1 MVTFRRQSNSF
12 NMEHDSAT
20 VALRAEE
27 AFERM
32 LDSEFGGE
40 ERFGDR
46 ADRTGADLECDLA
59 SVAELGD
66 VGRVA
71 KAHVEGR

>member
-1 MVTFRRQSNSF
+1 
-12 NMEHDSAT
+12 MEHDSAT

-32 LDSEFGGE
+32 LDSELGGE
-40 ERFGDR
+40 QRFGDR
-46 ADRTGADLECDLA
+46 ADRTGANLECDLA
-59 SVAELGD
+59 RAAELGD

>member
-1 MVTFRRQSNSF
+1 
-12 NMEHDSAT
+12 MEHDSAT

-32 LDSEFGGE
+32 LDSELGGKQ
-40 ERFGDR
+40 RFGDR

-59 SVAELGD
+59 SAAELGD
-66 VGRVA
+66 VGRVTEA
-71 KAHVEGR
+71 QVERR